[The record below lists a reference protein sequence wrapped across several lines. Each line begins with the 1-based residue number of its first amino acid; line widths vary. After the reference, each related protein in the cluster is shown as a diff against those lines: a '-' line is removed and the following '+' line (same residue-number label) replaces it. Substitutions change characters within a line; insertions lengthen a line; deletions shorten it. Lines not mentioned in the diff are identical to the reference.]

1 MKKQLAITAVAV
13 ALTFSASLAMARM
26 GGSPGGQHG
35 AQQMTQTQHG
45 PGPQAHMSGTPG
57 QHMNGTPGQHMNGT
71 PGQHVGPGPQGQHTS
86 GQHTPGQHH
95 QGGTQTPPQL

>member
-35 AQQMTQTQHG
+35 ARQMTQTQHG

-57 QHMNGTPGQHMNGT
+57 QHMTGTTGQQTRGRHMTGPTGTPGQHT
-71 PGQHVGPGPQGQHTS
+71 P

-95 QGGTQTPPQL
+95 QGGAQTPPQL